1 MVRKRWLVLAWWSV
15 VLAASVASCSRSQEP
30 VRDARAEAAASAAQR
45 LQGRW
50 ILTSF
55 QPDVPLD
62 PVMQLFLNEQI
73 NRFVVD
79 FQGQKVTAQGP
90 GVTIN
95 RTFRVDEAYVD
106 HFKATIYDAY
116 GVGIDSSCDFQ
127 GSMLLVNGLTSPWR
141 GRASF
146 RRAL

>member
-1 MVRKRWLVLAWWSV
+1 MLRKRFLALASCLV
-15 VLAASVASCSRSQEP
+15 VLAVPVASCSKDQAP

-50 ILTSF
+50 VLVSF

-62 PVMQLFLNEQI
+62 TVMQLLLNDQI

-79 FQGQKVTAQGP
+79 FQGQKLTAQGP

-116 GVGIDSSCDFQ
+116 GVGVDSSCDFQ
-127 GSMLLVNGLTSPWR
+127 GNMLLVNGLTSPWR

-146 RRAL
+146 RRAP